1 MNLAEYTVLFALVA
15 IMGAGLPGPG
25 DAALIA
31 AGTLAGEG
39 RASLG
44 IVLATAMGA
53 WMLGSLIGFEIGV
66 RKGRWLLE
74 HPGRLEKAR
83 RKMLAKG
90 DSAFSRNYF
99 VASVTM
105 PAFVSGIFRVRF
117 YVFALG
123 AVVAGIGWIGVYVGL
138 SYFLGA
144 EIAQRDRTR
153 RYQGNSRCARDRR
166 RRAGYQ
172 GRAVEMARFPAGS
185 RSRQGAISVSEKQ
198 VG

>member
-15 IMGAGLPGPG
+15 IIEAGLPGPG

-83 RKMLAKG
+83 RKMLTKG

-105 PAFVSGIFRVRF
+105 RPSYPGFFGCNSTYSRWGRSSPVS
-117 YVFALG
+117 
-123 AVVAGIGWIGVYVGL
+123 
-138 SYFLGA
+138 
-144 EIAQRDRTR
+144 
-153 RYQGNSRCARDRR
+153 
-166 RRAGYQ
+166 
-172 GRAVEMARFPAGS
+172 AGS
-185 RSRQGAISVSEKQ
+185 ACTWGFRISWARRSRSGSDAPGPGYFSVCS
-198 VG
+198 